1 MQNTSPDDTLN
12 RLLHT
17 WPCFKLVNAHLLASS
32 RAQVCE
38 GHVVSNKTFKA
49 HLPGITR
56 FKKHSGDANNGLDRY
71 WPRPCALKRVIPGKC
86 DINIT

>member
-32 RAQVCE
+32 RAQVRE
-38 GHVVSNKTFKA
+38 GHVVSNKTFKT
-49 HLPGITR
+49 HFTWDSCVL
-56 FKKHSGDANNGLDRY
+56 KHSGDANNGLDCY
-71 WPRPCALKRVIPGKC
+71 WPRPRALKRVIPGKC
-86 DINIT
+86 DIIT